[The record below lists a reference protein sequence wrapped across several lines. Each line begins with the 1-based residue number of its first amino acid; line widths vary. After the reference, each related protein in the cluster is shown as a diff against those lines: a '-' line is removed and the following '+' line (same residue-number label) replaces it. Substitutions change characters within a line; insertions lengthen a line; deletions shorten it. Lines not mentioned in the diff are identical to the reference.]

1 MLQKMQDFCDLSP
14 RKNNLQTSLDLLAR
28 NIFDPPSDYK
38 QYVSS
43 STALPDS
50 IYGIEFDEKSIKHVS
65 NEIKNFSKFGP
76 NEKFIINRIRFSPFH
91 LLLMVGGIGVGKTS
105 FFTKFFLK
113 EMPHETI
120 HSQGQ
125 NNSMCPFYIYL
136 DVLSDTNIIQPN
148 KDIKTNYV
156 KSRFSDLL
164 CNLIEQKINDLGLF
178 NIEEEMTLVW
188 DFILLKESKNLYS
201 NACFAKI
208 SQLIRNKKAEIK
220 DKIGEDYKKCLAI
233 RQNIKSE
240 IYQDTEYRIS
250 YIESI
255 LAYIKERYY
264 KDHPNCLLVI
274 IDNVDRL
281 EIQSQQAIKLA
292 LKPFA
297 RNSGL
302 KTILPIRQTTFDQS
316 FGGDY
321 HSEPVDCFPFCG
333 ATPLEVI
340 IDRLKCFLESNS
352 EQYTYIPPED
362 FLVIKKA
369 IEKILKE
376 VILKPW
382 FKTYFDSLVGRSVRR
397 GQVIAR
403 NIINNSIFE
412 IKEFGA
418 DDKSIPKHTQIV
430 RSLLVGPYAA
440 YKWRDDDEAIVENI
454 FETQSLS
461 GYSNLIKLRIL
472 RMLLIRYYRDAKEEG
487 LLIGDL
493 LSDLDGFNYTIDL
506 IFKTLNELLSK
517 PKRLIWTDAVPAF
530 ESEKDLIC
538 HQNSKVRITSAGR
551 GYAKY
556 LYKDMDY
563 IQEIMLDVYC
573 DPEYF
578 GEAKGYLWKYGRN
591 KNDRFILVYKFC
603 HMLLNKDIEETKIY
617 LSKHGKERFRKIFDQ
632 NALLVDEIIRSARTA
647 IENIQRNTEDENYV
661 RFLKEEMA
669 RNYESLLSK
678 LDNFNQNLIYNQWC

>member
-1 MLQKMQDFCDLSP
+1 MPHKMQDFCDLSP
-14 RKNNLQTSLDLLAR
+14 RKNNLQTPLDLLAR
-28 NIFDPPSDYK
+28 NIFDPPPEYK
-38 QYVSS
+38 HYVPSC
-43 STALPDS
+43 TALPES
-50 IYGIEFDEKSIKHVS
+50 IYGIEFDNRSIKHVN
-65 NEIKNFSKFGP
+65 NEIENFSNFGP
-76 NEKFIINRIRFSPFH
+76 NEKFLINRIRFSPSH

-113 EMPHETI
+113 EMPHKII
-120 HSQGQ
+120 HSQDQ
-125 NNSMCPFYIYL
+125 SNSICPFYIYL
-136 DVLSDTNIIQPN
+136 DVLSDANIIQPN
-148 KDIKTNYV
+148 KDITTNYV

-164 CNLIEQKINDLGLF
+164 CNRIEQKINELNLF
-178 NIEEEMTLVW
+178 NIEEEITLIW
-188 DFILLKESKNLYS
+188 DFVLSGESKNLYS
-201 NACFAKI
+201 NACFSKI
-208 SQLIRNKKAEIK
+208 SQLIRNNKAEIK

-240 IYQDTEYRIS
+240 IYKDSEYRIS

-255 LAYIKERYY
+255 LAYIKEKYY
-264 KDHPNCLLVI
+264 KNHPNCLLII

-302 KTILPIRQTTFDQS
+302 KTILPIRQTTFSQS

-321 HSEPVDCFPFCG
+321 HSEPVDTFPFCG

-340 IDRLKCFLESNS
+340 TNRLKCFLESNY
-352 EQYTYIPPED
+352 EQYTYIPIED
-362 FLVIKKA
+362 FLLIKKA

-397 GQVIAR
+397 GQVLAR
-403 NIINNSIFE
+403 SIINTGIFE
-412 IKEFGA
+412 IKKFGA

-440 YKWRDDDEAIVENI
+440 YKWSDDDEAIVENI

-472 RMLLIRYYRDAKEEG
+472 RMLLIRYNRDNNEDG

-493 LSDLDGFNYTIDL
+493 LSDLDGFNYTIEL

-517 PKRLIWTDAVPAF
+517 PKRLIWTDAVSAF
-530 ESEKDLIC
+530 VSEKDLIG
-538 HQNSKVRITSAGR
+538 HQNSKIRITSAGR

-573 DPEYF
+573 NSEYF
-578 GEAKGYLWKYGRN
+578 GENKGYLWQYG
-591 KNDRFILVYKFC
+591 KSKKDRFILVYKFC
-603 HMLLNKDIEETKIY
+603 FMLLNMDIEETKTY
-617 LSKHGKERFRKIFDQ
+617 LSKYGKLRFRKIFDQ
-632 NALLVDEIIRSARTA
+632 NALLVDEIIRSARVVV
-647 IENIQRNTEDENYV
+647 ENIQHSTKDEDYV
-661 RFLKEEMA
+661 RFLREEMVQ
-669 RNYESLLSK
+669 NYESLLSI
-678 LDNFNQNLIYNQWC
+678 LDNFNYNFTL